1 MKRNKL
7 LKILAALC
15 AAVLLAGAWIMPL
28 AQAEQVHVGDGEI
41 SATIKELKINWTSGK
56 VHIAYHNG
64 NTILIRETITGTV
77 SDDMRMRW
85 HVEGDTLT
93 IEYEQPGFHL
103 FSLTPHEKELTV
115 TLPERFV
122 LEKANIS
129 ATSAELDIPALYA
142 DSVKLKSTSGD
153 IRARVTARNIKGEMT
168 SGDMELQVMRAAEE
182 IELKS
187 TSGNIILESGWDAG
201 KTEIESS
208 SGTIQAAVKQTEE
221 FKAASTSG
229 DIHAVLGET
238 KKAKFKSTSGK
249 IIAEIAR
256 MEELEIRATS
266 GDVTAHLPT
275 APGFS
280 ARVETTSGDFQYT
293 LPLNKEGKTYRCGD
307 GSAKVEIHTTSGNI
321 NISAKEN

>member
-1 MKRNKL
+1 MKSNKL

-15 AAVLLAGAWIMPL
+15 AMVLLAAAWMTPL
-28 AQAEQVHVGDGEI
+28 ALAEQDHVGDGETG
-41 SATIKELKINWTSGK
+41 AAIKELKINWTSGK
-56 VHIAYHNG
+56 VHIAYHSG
-64 NTILIRETITGTV
+64 NTILISEKITGTV

-85 HVEGDTLT
+85 RVEGDTLT
-93 IEYEQPGFHL
+93 IEYDQPGLRL

-122 LEKANIS
+122 LEKANIT
-129 ATSAELDIPALYA
+129 ATSADLDIPALYA

-153 IRARVTARNIKGEMT
+153 IRARVTARTIKGEMT
-168 SGDMELQVMRAAEE
+168 SGDMELQVMSAAEE
-182 IELKS
+182 IKLHS
-187 TSGNIILESGWDAG
+187 TSGSIILESGWDAG
-201 KTEIESS
+201 KTEIETT
-208 SGTIQAAVKQTEE
+208 SGAIQAAVKQTEE

-249 IIAEIAR
+249 ILAEIAR
-256 MEELEIRATS
+256 MEELEIRSTS

-275 APGFS
+275 APGFT
-280 ARVETTSGDFQYT
+280 ARVETTGGDFQYT

-321 NISAKEN
+321 KITDKE